1 MTKNI
6 LIQVSEEEHRR
17 IKTLAATLGVTIKQ
31 LMLETLAET
40 RNLDLRSIQM
50 EDKNDT
56 GRVY

>member
-40 RNLDLRSIQM
+40 RNLDLRSIQT
-50 EDKNDT
+50 EDKNEN
-56 GRVY
+56 RQ